1 MNKIQLIKHIIAQLE
16 DVYRNAVAAANR
28 AHSSA
33 TDKENIAENKY
44 DTLGLEAAYLAEG
57 QARRVLECEV
67 ELNEFKRLLLVDDA
81 CHDEVKVGSFIHLED
96 DHGQGG
102 YLFLGAS
109 AGGLKVSFENKLIMI
124 ITPESPLGKALLG
137 LSVDDEVQ
145 LLVAGEKVNY
155 CIVDTY

>member
-1 MNKIQLIKHIIAQLE
+1 MNKIQLIKYIIAQLE

-57 QARRVLECEV
+57 QARRVLECEA
-67 ELNEFKRLLLVDDA
+67 ELNEFKQLLLVGGDSNN
-81 CHDEVKVGSFIHLED
+81 EVKVGSFIHLED
-96 DHGQGG
+96 DQGQGRF
-102 YLFLGAS
+102 LFLGAC
-109 AGGLKVSFENKLIMI
+109 AGGLKVNFESRSIMI

-137 LSVDDEVQ
+137 LSIDDEVQ
-145 LLVAGEKVNY
+145 LLVAGEKTNY

>member
-1 MNKIQLIKHIIAQLE
+1 MKKKALLQKIVSQLE
-16 DVYRNAVAAANR
+16 LVHQNAIEAANR

-57 QARRVLECEV
+57 QARRVLECEA

-81 CHDEVKVGSFIHLED
+81 RHDEVKVGSFIYLED
-96 DHGQGG
+96 DHGQGR

-109 AGGLKVSFENKLIMI
+109 AGGLKVNFENKLIMI

-145 LLVAGEKVNY
+145 LLVVGEKVNY

>member
-1 MNKIQLIKHIIAQLE
+1 MKKKALLQKIVSQLE
-16 DVYRNAVAAANR
+16 FVHQNALAAANR

-57 QARRVLECEV
+57 QARRVLECEA
-67 ELNEFKRLLLVDDA
+67 ELNEFKQLLLADDA
-81 CHDEVKVGSFIHLED
+81 CNDEVKVGSFIHLED
-96 DHGQGG
+96 DQGQGRF
-102 YLFLGAS
+102 LFLGAC
-109 AGGLKVSFENKLIMI
+109 AGGLKVDFESRSIMI

-137 LSVDDEVQ
+137 LSIDDEVQ
-145 LLVAGEKVNY
+145 LLVAGEKTNY